1 MSDTGVD
8 SVQKYL
14 GRSWGLV
21 LAFALVT
28 LALGVAI
35 LVWPSE
41 TVVVVAVLLG
51 IYLVVSG
58 IFQLVASFTVDGA
71 TTGLR
76 VFGAIAGAL
85 SILLGLFAFRSLA
98 HAVTVLALLIGFGWL
113 LRGVAEVVNA
123 LADRDMAGR
132 GWAVGLGVLSA
143 AAGMVVLVWP
153 APTLAV
159 MVWLTGVWLV
169 VLGMFEVV
177 AAFSLRKVVQEA

>member
-28 LALGVAI
+28 LGLGVV
-35 LVWPSE
+35 LMVWPQE

-58 IFQLVASFTVDGA
+58 IFQLVASFTTDGA

-76 VFGAIAGAL
+76 VFGAIAGVL

-113 LRGVAEVVNA
+113 LRGVAEVVGA
-123 LADRDMAGR
+123 LADKDMPGR
-132 GWAVGLGVLSA
+132 GWAVTIGVVSALAGLVVLAWPAPSLN
-143 AAGMVVLVWP
+143 VLVW
-153 APTLAV
+153 V
-159 MVWLTGVWLV
+159 TGIWLV
-169 VLGMFEVV
+169 VLGLFEVL
-177 AAFSLRKVVQEA
+177 AAFALRKVVQEA